1 MLPILDD
8 HEALLQGNGITET
21 ETVFNPNQI
30 EIASGYIGTDIQP
43 DVPKNVSGGKYE
55 PFTRIE
61 IKKLMNSD
69 GYSSHH
75 RNIRVERDTGELME
89 AGVVGPNYLLVTNQQ
104 VNDVCSDIRTQT
116 GMAWEQ
122 DKLFFDGKRY
132 RNVYRTEQVSVEL
145 EVGDMAYLMMTELNS
160 YDGSQTAGF
169 RIDYMIKICLNG
181 MNSPKYGWNSLFRH
195 SMGNVDWPSQIQ
207 AGAMA
212 LTGTMA
218 QTKLNTFAKACNR
231 LQKPLDIDKL
241 GEIRGQAIPKLPP
254 LRFGQILDKYYTDKG
269 TSQWD
274 FMQAGTSTL
283 WHRDKMTSADFKNN
297 GVFVDGLLE
306 YGKSQDIA

>member
-1 MLPILDD
+1 
-8 HEALLQGNGITET
+8 
-21 ETVFNPNQI
+21 
-30 EIASGYIGTDIQP
+30 
-43 DVPKNVSGGKYE
+43 
-55 PFTRIE
+55 
-61 IKKLMNSD
+61 
-69 GYSSHH
+69 
-75 RNIRVERDTGELME
+75 
-89 AGVVGPNYLLVTNQQ
+89 
-104 VNDVCSDIRTQT
+104 
-116 GMAWEQ
+116 MAWEQ

-132 RNVYRTEQVSVEL
+132 RNVYRTEQVSTTL
-145 EVGDMAYLMMTELNS
+145 DTGDVAYLIMTELNS

-169 RIDYMIKICLNG
+169 RVDFMILVCMNG
-181 MNSPKYGWNSLFRH
+181 MISPRYGWNSLFRH
-195 SMGNVDWPSQIQ
+195 SMGNVDWPNQIQ
-207 AGAMA
+207 AGATA

-218 QTKLNTFAKACNR
+218 HTKLDTFAKACNR

-269 TSQWD
+269 TTQWD

>member
-8 HEALLQGNGITET
+8 REALLQGNGITESIP
-21 ETVFNPNQI
+21 NPNQL
-30 EIASGYIGTDIQP
+30 EIPSGYIGTDIQP
-43 DVPKNVSGGKYE
+43 DVPQNVSGGVYD
-55 PFTRIE
+55 PFTRID
-61 IKKLMNSD
+61 IKPLQNND
-69 GYSSHH
+69 GYKSNH
-75 RNIRVERDTGELME
+75 RNIRVERASGELME

-104 VNDVCSDIRTQT
+104 VNDVCSDIRVQT
-116 GMAWEQ
+116 EMAWEQ
-122 DKLFFDGKRY
+122 NKLFFDGKRY
-132 RNVYRTEQVSVEL
+132 RNVYRTEQMSVEL
-145 EVGDMAYLMMTELNS
+145 EVGDVAYLIMTELNS

-169 RIDYMIKICLNG
+169 RVDFMILVCMNG
-181 MNSPKYGWNSLFRH
+181 MISPRYGWNSLFRH
-195 SMGNVDWPSQIQ
+195 SMGNVDWPNQIQ
-207 AGAMA
+207 AGATA

-218 QTKLNTFAKACNR
+218 HTKLDMFAKACNR

-269 TSQWD
+269 TTQWD